1 MSDNISDTRKNGGS
15 FRLRIRALIVLAF
28 VLGLLGVAVY
38 LDPIR
43 LENTSNTGYRFLSPC
58 GFLQSTGYPCPT
70 CYMTRS
76 FTYLMHGRPDRAFLA
91 QPFGALLCLM
101 VIYLGWGAI
110 SVLYTGK
117 SWKPFWF
124 HWSKKWLI
132 AIILLAFMSGWI
144 FRLVYGTFITHEFPL
159 RH

>member
-1 MSDNISDTRKNGGS
+1 MPDNEFTSKIGGS
-15 FRLRIRALIVLAF
+15 FRLRLRALIVLAF
-28 VLGLLGVAVY
+28 VLVLLGVAVY
-38 LDPIR
+38 LNPSR
-43 LENTSNTGYRFLSPC
+43 LEKPYPNGYTFLGSC

-76 FTYLMHGRPDRAFLA
+76 FAYLMHGRPDRAFLT

-110 SVLYTGK
+110 SVLYSGK
-117 SWKPFWF
+117 SWKPFWY

-144 FRLVYGTFITHEFPL
+144 SRLVYGTFITHEFPL